1 MVDMV
6 DDDKLERRVTGADV
20 ANAAGVSPSAVSR
33 TFTPGA
39 SVSPATRDRVLRAA
53 VALGYRPHFI
63 ARSSRERHG
72 NLVGILISDLGNPWY
87 AMAVQR
93 LSQALQ
99 EHAFHAVLFD
109 ANTPDMLT
117 RIVPLILQYQ
127 LDGLLIGAPDMPLIV
142 ADVCAGTATPIVMF
156 GRLSKPE
163 LGLSSVACD
172 DHQSGREVVDL
183 LVERGYQRL
192 AYLGGEAGPI
202 ADTRRGEGFAE
213 RVHELRLPPITNVS
227 ASESSYAAGGRAADA
242 LLGHA
247 QRPDAV
253 FCQNDVL
260 AIGFLDVARNRYGL
274 NVPDDLAVVGFDD
287 IPAASQFPYQLTT
300 VQQPLDAMMT
310 EAVSLISHQIASS
323 APVPETRLLPGRI
336 IERQTVRSPL

>member
-142 ADVCAGTATPIVMF
+142 ADDCAGTATP
-156 GRLSKPE
+156 
-163 LGLSSVACD
+163 
-172 DHQSGREVVDL
+172 
-183 LVERGYQRL
+183 
-192 AYLGGEAGPI
+192 
-202 ADTRRGEGFAE
+202 
-213 RVHELRLPPITNVS
+213 
-227 ASESSYAAGGRAADA
+227 
-242 LLGHA
+242 
-247 QRPDAV
+247 
-253 FCQNDVL
+253 
-260 AIGFLDVARNRYGL
+260 
-274 NVPDDLAVVGFDD
+274 
-287 IPAASQFPYQLTT
+287 
-300 VQQPLDAMMT
+300 
-310 EAVSLISHQIASS
+310 S
-323 APVPETRLLPGRI
+323 APKRDSQNAALA
-336 IERQTVRSPL
+336 RSPSAMR